1 MAMATVK
8 KQNLRARATVQKM
21 VANGG
26 KRRSLAQAMREAGY
40 SESYARNPQKIKGT
54 KAWQDYLE
62 EYIPDEEV
70 AVAHKA
76 LLGAQRVSRMEFP
89 ASLTDDEVAEI
100 IASSGRTVLVL
111 KRGKKSVS
119 VAFAEPDFTTQVRA
133 IDLAYKVKGLYKT
146 SEAGAPCSEYSHLSD
161 DELHALIEQYK
172 GFYKHANPLPSL

>member
-1 MAMATVK
+1 MATIK
-8 KQNLRARATVQKM
+8 KQNLRAKATVHKM

-40 SESYARNPQKIKGT
+40 SESYARNPQKIKET
-54 KAWQDYLE
+54 KTWQEYLD
-62 EYIPDEEV
+62 EYIPDEQV

-100 IASSGRTVLVL
+100 IASSGRSVLVL
-111 KRGKKSVS
+111 KRSKKTVS

-133 IDLAYKVKGLYKT
+133 IDLAYKVKGLYKSGET
-146 SEAGAPCSEYSHLSD
+146 EAAQSEYAHLSD
-161 DELHALIEQYK
+161 EELHALIEQYK
-172 GFYKHANPLPSL
+172 GFFKHANPLPSL

>member
-1 MAMATVK
+1 MASAK
-8 KQNLRARATVQKM
+8 KDNIRAKSAVQKM

-54 KAWQDYLE
+54 KAWQEYLE

-76 LLGAQRVSRMEFP
+76 LLGAQRVNRMEFP
-89 ASLTDDEVAEI
+89 ASMTDDEIAEI

-111 KRGKKSVS
+111 KRGKTSVS

-146 SEAGAPCSEYSHLSD
+146 SEADTPQSEYAHLSD
-161 DELHALIEQYK
+161 DQLHTLIEQYK
-172 GFYKHANPLPSL
+172 GFFKHANPLPSL